1 MDGAVVS
8 VMSRSTRPRL
18 ITDFAFG
25 ALFYLGSIFGEGV
38 EFRAMATPGASDGAF
53 TESRSKEKNS
63 RLQAT
68 NGRGRHLQIRGVT
81 SRPTECKRLETRD
94 DFRSLFHLGPV
105 SGIC

>member
-1 MDGAVVS
+1 MGWAQIVS

-68 NGRGRHLQIRGVT
+68 NGRGRAPADSGCDV
-81 SRPTECKRLETRD
+81 ETN
-94 DFRSLFHLGPV
+94 G
-105 SGIC
+105 GQET